1 MIKYIAL
8 SILSISLIACGGG
21 NKDTGFDTETEEL
34 STTPAVATTPLNE
47 SDTIRIV
54 ALGANMSEMKFDIKS
69 LKVPANKKLTIA
81 LVNESTDATMPHNI
95 VFIQEGTA
103 NAVGQSGL
111 KYKENAY
118 VNPEDENVIAHSL
131 LVQIGE
137 TAYFTFTTPA
147 AGDYQFICS
156 YPGHWGMM
164 KGKFVTE

>member
-1 MIKYIAL
+1 MKYIL
-8 SILSISLIACGGG
+8 ISILAITLIACGGG
-21 NKDTGFDTETEEL
+21 QKDTGFDTDTEEL
-34 STTPAVATTPLNE
+34 SSEPVKATSPVDE

-54 ALGANMSEMKFDIKS
+54 ALGANMTEMKFDTKS
-69 LKVPANKKLTIA
+69 IKVPAGKEITIL

-95 VFIQEGTA
+95 VFIEEGTA
-103 NAVGQSGL
+103 NEVGQGGVTF
-111 KYKENAY
+111 KDNGYI
-118 VNPEDENVIAHSL
+118 NPEDENVIAHSP

-147 AGDYQFICS
+147 AGDYEFICS